1 MKKTILILVSFLLLF
16 GYSLVKEFMDMQG
29 ESHSFYYSYGL
40 VVGLLLITI
49 AYFQFAF
56 WIMKKTSKKN
66 PE

>member
-16 GYSLVKEFMDMQG
+16 GYSLVTEFMAMCG
-29 ESHSFYYSYGL
+29 KSHSIYYLYGL
-40 VVGLLLITI
+40 VIGLLLITI

-66 PE
+66 LE